1 MNIISAFFLFLMA
14 VVLFAMFYFFLELI
28 NHVPVGMQSFVNYIR
43 QNLNLLAFAFTV
55 LIGVYIFHGYTAS
68 KGRRRVKG

>member
-1 MNIISAFFLFLMA
+1 MNMISAFFLFLMA

-28 NHVPVGMQSFVNYIR
+28 NRVPVGMRDFVTYIR

-55 LIGVYIFHGYTAS
+55 LIGVYLFHGYAAS
-68 KGRRRVKG
+68 KGRGQVKG